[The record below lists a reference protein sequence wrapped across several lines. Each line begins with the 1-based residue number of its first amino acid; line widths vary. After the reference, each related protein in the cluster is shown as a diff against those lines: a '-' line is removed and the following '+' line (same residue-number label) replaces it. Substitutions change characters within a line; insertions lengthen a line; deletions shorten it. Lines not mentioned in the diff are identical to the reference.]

1 MRYLLDANVLNEGV
15 KRQPDSG
22 VANWLVQREAGSAIS
37 ELTIGEL
44 TKGAFF
50 LPTGPRRKKLL
61 EWIVEVESIFDDR
74 LLPLSREV
82 LKTWGQLCGM
92 HEARGHRLPVIDS
105 LLTATALFHDL
116 IIVTRNTADFP
127 PEVRTFNP
135 WKK

>member
-15 KRQPDSG
+15 RRKPDSG
-22 VANWLVQREAGSAIS
+22 VVNWLVQHGAGAAIS

-50 LPTGPRRKKLL
+50 LPVGPKRKRILD
-61 EWIVEVESIFDDR
+61 WITEVEATFDDR

-82 LKTWGQLCGM
+82 LKTWGQLCGT
-92 HEARGHRLPVIDS
+92 HEAQGRRWPVIDS
-105 LLTATALFHDL
+105 LLAATALFHDL
-116 IIVTRNTADFP
+116 TIVTRNTADFP